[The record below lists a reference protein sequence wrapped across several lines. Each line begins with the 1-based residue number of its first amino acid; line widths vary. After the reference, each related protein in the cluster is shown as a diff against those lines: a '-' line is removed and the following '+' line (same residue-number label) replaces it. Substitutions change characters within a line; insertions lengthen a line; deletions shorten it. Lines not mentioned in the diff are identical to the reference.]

1 MKHMMTFFGVMFILL
16 FFFAAGAIEA
26 DEYLI
31 GLACAFAGFVSGI
44 MTILLQ
50 EKEKTQKSNNL
61 YYEDK

>member
-1 MKHMMTFFGVMFILL
+1 MKNMITFFGVMFILM

-31 GLACAFAGFVSGI
+31 GIACAFAGFVSGI
-44 MTILLQ
+44 ITILLQ
-50 EKEKTQKSNNL
+50 EKENAKKSNNL

>member
-1 MKHMMTFFGVMFILL
+1 MKNMMTFFGVMFILM

-44 MTILLQ
+44 ITILLQ
-50 EKEKTQKSNNL
+50 EKENNKKSNNL